1 MFALAAV
8 NLEFL
13 IQQRSTYVVLTK
25 QPSAF
30 IPINMEL
37 RMSRLKGDYNSGGK
51 AIGTGYSLLF
61 VSH

>member
-13 IQQRSTYVVLTK
+13 IATQYVRSTK

-61 VSH
+61 ASH